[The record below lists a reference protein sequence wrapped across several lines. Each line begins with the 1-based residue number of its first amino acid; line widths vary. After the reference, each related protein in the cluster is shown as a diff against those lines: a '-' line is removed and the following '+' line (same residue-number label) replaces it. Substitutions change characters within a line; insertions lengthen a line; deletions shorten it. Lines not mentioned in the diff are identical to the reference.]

1 MSSKKFLLGQAVI
14 TRLDDKLNGEKRC
27 TPSLYFLFPFFLLS
41 LLLLFFLCFRLSFDS
56 LGRLSLYIYIFFF
69 PSSFPI
75 CISRLLALQSNITP
89 FFSIIRKLSTCHGQ
103 ANEGFRYRREPRN
116 FLTLK
121 KISWKYIAQKL
132 LLYAQKDKRF
142 GKKRRKSY
150 YARAR

>member
-1 MSSKKFLLGQAVI
+1 MGKKDALPPFI
-14 TRLDDKLNGEKRC
+14 FFFHFFF
-27 TPSLYFLFPFFLLS
+27 FLFFFFFFFVSAS
-41 LLLLFFLCFRLSFDS
+41 LLTPQGGS
-56 LGRLSLYIYIFFF
+56 LSLYIYIYFFF

-75 CISRLLALQSNITP
+75 CISRLLALQSNIIP

-142 GKKRRKSY
+142 GKKKKKKLLRSSPLNLNGERNGIL
-150 YARAR
+150 

>member
-1 MSSKKFLLGQAVI
+1 MHSLPLFSFSIFSSF
-14 TRLDDKLNGEKRC
+14 
-27 TPSLYFLFPFFLLS
+27 SSSSFFSLFPP
-41 LLLLFFLCFRLSFDS
+41 LFWLPRAA
-56 LGRLSLYIYIFFF
+56 LSLYIYIYFFF

-142 GKKRRKSY
+142 GKKKKKKLLRSSPLNLNGERNGILW
-150 YARAR
+150 RDP

>member
-1 MSSKKFLLGQAVI
+1 MHSLPLFSFFIFSSF
-14 TRLDDKLNGEKRC
+14 
-27 TPSLYFLFPFFLLS
+27 SSSSFFSLFPP
-41 LLLLFFLCFRLSFDS
+41 LFWLPRAA
-56 LGRLSLYIYIFFF
+56 LSLYIYIYFFF

-142 GKKRRKSY
+142 GKKKKKKLLRSSPLNLNGERNGILW
-150 YARAR
+150 RDP

>member
-1 MSSKKFLLGQAVI
+1 MGKKDALPPFI
-14 TRLDDKLNGEKRC
+14 FFFHFFF
-27 TPSLYFLFPFFLLS
+27 FLFFFFFFFVSAS
-41 LLLLFFLCFRLSFDS
+41 LLTPQ
-56 LGRLSLYIYIFFF
+56 GSLYIYIFFF

-142 GKKRRKSY
+142 GKKKKKKLLRSSPLNLNGERNGIL
-150 YARAR
+150 